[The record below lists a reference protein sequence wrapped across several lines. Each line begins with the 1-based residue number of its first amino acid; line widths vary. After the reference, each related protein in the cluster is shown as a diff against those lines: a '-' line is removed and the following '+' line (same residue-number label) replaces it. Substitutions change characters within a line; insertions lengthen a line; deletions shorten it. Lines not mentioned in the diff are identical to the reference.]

1 MVLPGNPVNGMRY
14 LLKGKQKQTFKV
26 PSMGQTKITTLLK
39 NLSLKDTNESKFGLL
54 SVVILLL

>member
-1 MVLPGNPVNGMRY
+1 MVLPGNPVNDMRY

-26 PSMGQTKITTLLK
+26 PSMGQTKISTLLK